1 MISPHNVMAAG
12 EETTQSILLPA
23 VYDIVWSAVVFVV
36 LLLVIWKY
44 ALPRVYKLLDARTEA
59 IAGGIEKAERAQA
72 EADAAKEELTA
83 QLAEARAEAGRIR
96 EQARVDAQRIA
107 AEIKEQA
114 TADAARITASAQSQ
128 IEAERQQAVVSL
140 RSEVGSLA
148 IDLASGVIGQSL
160 TDDQR
165 STALVDR
172 FLADLE
178 ASETAGRTG
187 SAN

>member
-1 MISPHNVMAAG
+1 MLTPHNVMAAG
-12 EETTQSILLPA
+12 EEATSILLPA

-36 LLLVIWKY
+36 LLVVIWKY
-44 ALPRVYKLLDARTEA
+44 ALPRVYAMLDGRTEA

-72 EADAAKEELTA
+72 EADAAKAELTA

-96 EQARVDAQRIA
+96 EQARVDATAIA

-114 TADAARITASAQSQ
+114 TADAARITASAQQQ

-172 FLADLE
+172 FLADL
-178 ASETAGRTG
+178 
-187 SAN
+187 

>member
-1 MISPHNVMAAG
+1 MLTPHNVMAAG
-12 EETTQSILLPA
+12 EEAPSILLPA

-44 ALPRVYKLLDARTEA
+44 ALPRVYAMLDGRTEA

-72 EADAAKEELTA
+72 EADAAKAELTA

-96 EQARVDAQRIA
+96 DQARVDATAIA

-114 TADAARITASAQSQ
+114 QADAARITASAQQQ
-128 IEAERQQAVVSL
+128 IEAERQQSVVSL

-187 SAN
+187 SAS

>member
-1 MISPHNVMAAG
+1 MLTPHNVMAAEG
-12 EETTQSILLPA
+12 EKMPQILIPEI
-23 VYDIVWSAVVFVV
+23 YDIVWSALVFVV
-36 LLLVIWKY
+36 LLVVVWKLV
-44 ALPRVYKLLDARTEA
+44 LPRVYTMLDARTEA

-72 EADAAKEELTA
+72 EADAAKAELTA
-83 QLAEARAEAGRIR
+83 QLAEARVEAGRIR
-96 EQARVDAQRIA
+96 EQARADATAIA

-114 TADAARITASAQSQ
+114 TADAARITASAQQQ

-178 ASETAGRTG
+178 ASEASGRTG
-187 SAN
+187 SAS

>member
-1 MISPHNVMAAG
+1 MLTPHNVMAAG

-44 ALPRVYKLLDARTEA
+44 ALPRVYKLLDARSEA

-128 IEAERQQAVVSL
+128 IEAERQQAITSL
-140 RSEVGSLA
+140 RAEVGGLATGLAGRIVGESLEDDA
-148 IDLASGVIGQSL
+148 RQS
-160 TDDQR
+160 R
-165 STALVDR
+165 VVER
-172 FLADLE
+172 FLAELE
-178 ASETAGRTG
+178 SGDVVREKVGDR
-187 SAN
+187 